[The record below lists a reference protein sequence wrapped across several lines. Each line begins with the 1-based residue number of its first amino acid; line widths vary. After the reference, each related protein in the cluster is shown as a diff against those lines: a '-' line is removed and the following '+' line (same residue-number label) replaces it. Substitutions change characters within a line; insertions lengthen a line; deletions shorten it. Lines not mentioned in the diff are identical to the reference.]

1 MRASLLAVAKSIYC
15 AHVQF
20 FFSKRNKFTFKRT
33 LNYFPK
39 KYPENANNCL
49 VSWIAVRIE
58 TVNITAHHVG
68 CNTTTG
74 NYMYERTTGE
84 LTI

>member
-1 MRASLLAVAKSIYC
+1 MHMYNY
-15 AHVQF
+15 
-20 FFSKRNKFTFKRT
+20 KRNKFTFKRT
-33 LNYFPK
+33 LNNYFPK

-58 TVNITAHHVG
+58 TVNITDHHVG
-68 CNTTTG
+68 CNTT